1 MNIALIELFS
11 RDLDSL
17 KTEIASY
24 KTDAHCWKI
33 EKEIK
38 NSAGNLAIH
47 LVGNLNH
54 FIGAV
59 LGKTGYIRD
68 RDGEFNNKNIPKEQ
82 IISDIDKIKE
92 LIKKVIS
99 NLSVNDLQKNYP
111 INIRKEEMSVEQ
123 FLIHLYGHLNY
134 HLGQINYH
142 RRLID

>member
-1 MNIALIELFS
+1 MNTSLITLFN
-11 RDLDSL
+11 RDLDRL
-17 KTEIASY
+17 KTEIALY
-24 KTDAHCWKI
+24 KNDTDFWKI

-68 RDGEFNNKNIPKEQ
+68 RDGEFNNKNIAREL
-82 IISDIDKIKE
+82 ILNDIDKVKE
-92 LIKKVIS
+92 IIANALS
-99 NLSVNDLQKNYP
+99 NLSTSDLQETYP
-111 INIRKEEMSVEQ
+111 INIRKEGMSVEQ
-123 FLIHLYGHLNY
+123 FLMHLYGHLNY